1 MDDGIFIQTTPP
13 PVDQGLTLA
22 QRNAIVPDLR
32 RALNRNGIDGVC
44 ETPDWVLAEM
54 LADVLDATAKA
65 VRRREQWF
73 GRR

>member
-13 PVDQGLTLA
+13 PVDQGLTAA
-22 QRNAIVPDLR
+22 QRAAVADDLR
-32 RALNRNGIDGVC
+32 RAINRNGIDSAC
-44 ETPDWVLAEM
+44 ETPDFVLAEL
-54 LADVLDATAKA
+54 LADVLDATAKT